1 MTPRARPTSRARTP
15 PNFRDVGADPLDYDG
30 PTARGEEVQIR
41 RAVIDD
47 VAGIA
52 ALYVASWQAAYPGL
66 LPQAVL
72 DGLRPEQWWTRWTT
86 TIRGA
91 AWPSRGTLVAADGHN
106 ELAGFV
112 DLRPAVDDE
121 QDRRVGEI
129 ASVHVHPSCWSEGV
143 GQQLMAA
150 SVEALTD
157 AGFTTAALWVLDGNT
172 RAMRFYTR
180 SGWTFDGTT
189 QADNVGGTTIY
200 DRRMRRTLT
209 PG

>member
-1 MTPRARPTSRARTP
+1 MQ
-15 PNFRDVGADPLDYDG
+15 V
-30 PTARGEEVQIR
+30 R

-52 ALYVASWQAAYPGL
+52 ALHVASWQAAYPGL

-72 DGLRPEQWWTRWTT
+72 DGLRPEQWWPRWTT
-86 TIRGA
+86 TIREA
-91 AWPSRGTLVAADGHN
+91 AWPSRGTLVAVAEDD

-112 DLRPAVDDE
+112 DLRPAVEDE
-121 QDRRVGEI
+121 QDGRVGEI
-129 ASVHVHPSCWSEGV
+129 ASFHVHPSCWSAGV

-157 AGFTTAALWVLDGNT
+157 AGFTTGALWVLDGNA

-180 SGWTFDGTT
+180 SGWVFDGTT
-189 QADNVGGTTIY
+189 QADDVGGTTIY
-200 DRRMRRTLT
+200 DRRMRCVLT
-209 PG
+209 P